1 MDSLQAKRAN
11 AISFQLRLRDKT
23 QPVIKRQ
30 TRQVP
35 VGFVGFSSLAP
46 NHLSGEGGGSHFMY
60 KDRGRYLASDFPRL
74 SLGR

>member
-23 QPVIKRQ
+23 QSVKKRQ

-35 VGFVGFSSLAP
+35 VGFVGFNNLAP
-46 NHLSGEGGGSHFMY
+46 HHLSGEGGKVATSCIEIEVTI
-60 KDRGRYLASDFPRL
+60 ARL
-74 SLGR
+74 S

>member
-11 AISFQLRLRDKT
+11 AISFQLRLRGKK
-23 QPVIKRQ
+23 QPVKKRQ

-46 NHLSGEGGGSHFMY
+46 NHLHAMARRPSLHVEGPE
-60 KDRGRYLASDFPRL
+60 LVPV
-74 SLGR
+74 SLEPGIRK